1 MRIIGRGF
9 VRGHHRGVMRI
20 VPNRNALRWAS
31 LLVLSLVFVAVLELV
46 RLPAALLLGPMIAAI
61 VVAMAGAPVRLP
73 PQPMVAAQAI
83 LGCMIAQVIPPSIA
97 GELAKDWPL
106 FLGGIVSVIAASSA
120 LGYLLTRWRVLPGT
134 AAVWGSSAGAASAMT
149 LMADA
154 YGADVRLVAFMQYL
168 RVVFVAAVASL
179 VAKVFGAEGGAM
191 PDIVWFPPVAW
202 VPFAETI
209 ALAGIGAIAG
219 QRLRIPAGALLL
231 PMALGVALQG
241 TGWLRIELPPW
252 LLAIS
257 YAFIGWSIGLRF
269 NRPIFAHVARAL
281 PHVIGSTLA
290 LIGLC
295 GLFAV
300 GLVVVAG
307 VDPLTAYLATS
318 PGGADSVAIIAA
330 SSDVDLPFVMAMQ
343 TARLVLVM
351 LTGPQIA
358 RFIANRAAVP
368 EQKLP

>member
-1 MRIIGRGF
+1 MPDR
-9 VRGHHRGVMRI
+9 
-20 VPNRNALRWAS
+20 PALRWAS
-31 LLVLSLVFVAVLELV
+31 LLILSVVSVAVLELA
-46 RLPAALLLGPMIAAI
+46 RLPAALLLGPMAAAI
-61 VVAMAGAPVRLP
+61 VLALCGGTVRLP
-73 PQPMVAAQAI
+73 PQLFVGAQAI
-83 LGCMIAQVIPPSIA
+83 LGCMIARVIPPSIL
-97 GELAKDWPL
+97 GELAQDWPL
-106 FLGGIVSVIAASSA
+106 FLAGIGSVIVASSA

-168 RVVFVAAVASL
+168 RVVFVATAASL
-179 VAKVFGAEGGAM
+179 VARIFGPGTATGASAAA
-191 PDIVWFPPVAW
+191 PDVVWFPAVAW
-202 VPFAETI
+202 GAFAETL
-209 ALAGIGAIAG
+209 ALAALGVLLAP
-219 QRLRIPAGALLL
+219 RLRVPAGALLL
-231 PMALGVALQG
+231 PMAAGVALQG
-241 TGWLRIELPPW
+241 GGWLSIELPPW
-252 LLAIS
+252 LLAVS

-269 NRPIFAHVARAL
+269 NRPIFTHVARAL

-295 GLFAV
+295 GLFAL
-300 GLVVVAG
+300 GLVVLAG

-330 SSDVDLPFVMAMQ
+330 SSKVDLPFVMAMQ

-358 RFIANRAAVP
+358 RFIANRAAVTD
-368 EQKLP
+368 EVG